1 MKKSINKFIYSFAA
15 ILSFTTITIA
25 QDASKVSE
33 LGKIALAT
41 YIPSQESMSEQ
52 ATNMV
57 SNKLDQII
65 SANGIANSSYNS
77 RFIITVNA
85 NVLTKDVL
93 ASAPPM
99 TALTL
104 DLTLYIGDGVDGK
117 KFASKSLTAK
127 GVGINEAKA
136 YIDAIKSINQNDAG
150 IQSFVSNA
158 KNKIIDYYN
167 TTCNQLLNEVQ
178 MLEKQNMYDEAIF
191 KLTSVPVECTDCY
204 NKTMAVIP
212 DIYRKMINRN
222 CTIKLAEANNLWNAN
237 QNYNTAL
244 SVGEILNSID
254 PSSACFNEVKAFSSK
269 VGIRVFEID
278 KREWSLN
285 YEKEVGIQKD
295 LIKAYRDV
303 GVSYG
308 SGQPQNVTYNVAGW
322 W

>member
-1 MKKSINKFIYSFAA
+1 MKKTINKFIHSCVA

-25 QDASKVSE
+25 QDAAKSGE

-41 YIPSQESMSEQ
+41 YIPSQESMPEHAS
-52 ATNMV
+52 NMLA
-57 SNKLDQII
+57 NKLDQII
-65 SANGIANSSYNS
+65 SANGIANSSFNS
-77 RFIITVNA
+77 RFIITANA
-85 NVLTKDVL
+85 NVLTKDLL

-104 DLTLYIGDGVDGK
+104 DLTLYIGDGIDGK
-117 KFASKSLTAK
+117 KFASKSMTVK
-127 GVGINEAKA
+127 GVGTNEAKA
-136 YIDAIKSINQNDAG
+136 YIDAMKSINQNDTG

-167 TTCNQLLNEVQ
+167 TTCNQLIKEVQ
-178 MLEKQNMYDEAIF
+178 MLEKQNMYEEAIF

-204 NKTMAVIP
+204 NKTMAIIP
-212 DIYRKMINRN
+212 AIYKKTINRN
-222 CTIKLAEANNLWNAN
+222 CTVKLAEANNLWNAN
-237 QNYNTAL
+237 QSYDTAV

-254 PSSACFNEVKAFSSK
+254 PSSACFNEVKALSNK
-269 VGIRVFEID
+269 IGKRVLEID

-285 YEKEVGIQKD
+285 YEKEVGLQKD

-308 SGQPQNVTYNVAGW
+308 NGQPKNVTYNVVGW

>member
-15 ILSFTTITIA
+15 ILSFTTISIA
-25 QDASKVSE
+25 QEAVKSNE
-33 LGKIALAT
+33 LGKIALTT
-41 YIPSQESMSEQ
+41 YIPAQESMSEH
-52 ATNMV
+52 ASNML
-57 SNKLDQII
+57 SNKLNQII
-65 SANGIANSSYNS
+65 STNGIANSSYNS
-77 RFIITVNA
+77 RFIITANA
-85 NVLTKDVL
+85 NVMTKDL
-93 ASAPPM
+93 IASAPPM

-104 DLTLYIGDGVDGK
+104 DVTLYIGDGIDGK
-117 KFASKSLTAK
+117 KFASKSLTVK

-136 YIDAIKSINQNDAG
+136 YIDAMKSINQNDAG

-167 TTCNQLLNEVQ
+167 TTCNQLIKEVQ
-178 MLEKQNMYDEAIF
+178 MLEKQNMYEEAIF
-191 KLTSVPVECTDCY
+191 KLTLVPVECTDCY

-212 DIYRKMINRN
+212 AIYRKAINRN
-222 CTIKLAEANNLWNAN
+222 CTVKLAEANNLWNAN
-237 QNYNTAL
+237 QNYDTAV

-254 PSSACFNEVKAFSSK
+254 PSSSCFNEVKSFSNK
-269 VGIRVFEID
+269 VGKRVLEID

-285 YEKEVGIQKD
+285 YEKEVGMQKD

-308 SGQPQNVTYNVAGW
+308 NGQPKNITYNVAGW

>member
-15 ILSFTTITIA
+15 ILSFTTISIA
-25 QDASKVSE
+25 QEAVKSGE

-41 YIPSQESMSEQ
+41 YIPAQESMPEHAS
-52 ATNMV
+52 NMLT
-57 SNKLDQII
+57 NKLNQII
-65 SANGIANSSYNS
+65 STNGIANSSYNS
-77 RFIITVNA
+77 RFIITANA
-85 NVLTKDVL
+85 NVMTKDLL
-93 ASAPPM
+93 ATAPPM

-104 DLTLYIGDGVDGK
+104 DVTLYIGDGIDGK
-117 KFASKSLTAK
+117 KFASKSLTVK
-127 GVGINEAKA
+127 GVGTNEAKA
-136 YIDAIKSINQNDAG
+136 YIDAMKSINQNDTG
-150 IQSFVSNA
+150 IQFFVSNA

-167 TTCNQLLNEVQ
+167 TTCNQLIKEVQ
-178 MLEKQNMYDEAIF
+178 MLEKQNLYEEAIF

-212 DIYRKMINRN
+212 ALYKKTINRN
-222 CTIKLAEANNLWNAN
+222 CTVKLAEANNLWNAN
-237 QNYNTAL
+237 QNYDTAV

-254 PSSACFNEVKAFSSK
+254 PSSACFNEVKAFSNK
-269 VGIRVFEID
+269 VGKRVIEID

-285 YEKEVGIQKD
+285 YEKEVGMQKD

-308 SGQPQNVTYNVAGW
+308 NGQPKNVTYNVVGW